1 MSLEEVQ
8 KIEGNSGRGN
18 IKFQLANAAVRW
30 QQTLSDANVHL
41 SEDIESKT
49 IEGRNA
55 NNSSQTAKFREALPS
70 GIASGAQIAATFA
83 LAYFGQKDFLSPAS
97 QVISLMNETA
107 KKSFEAKGISSS
119 GSEQY
124 IRIALDQLNQMVSMI
139 SKLCSEITNEVTNL
153 NRQTGIM

>member
-1 MSLEEVQ
+1 
-8 KIEGNSGRGN
+8 
-18 IKFQLANAAVRW
+18 
-30 QQTLSDANVHL
+30 
-41 SEDIESKT
+41 
-49 IEGRNA
+49 
-55 NNSSQTAKFREALPS
+55 
-70 GIASGAQIAATFA
+70 
-83 LAYFGQKDFLSPAS
+83 
-97 QVISLMNETA
+97 MNETA